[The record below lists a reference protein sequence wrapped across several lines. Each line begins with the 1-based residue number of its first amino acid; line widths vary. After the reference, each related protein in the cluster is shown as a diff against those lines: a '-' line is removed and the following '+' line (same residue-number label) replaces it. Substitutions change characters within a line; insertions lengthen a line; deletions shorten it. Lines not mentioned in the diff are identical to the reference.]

1 MKAEDLDNA
10 IELIESARKLMNDLP
25 LDSLSDELRT
35 RVVSAIVR
43 TQNVALGLAAMQ
55 IALKNATGAGRNAE
69 KRNTI
74 H

>member
-43 TQNVALGLAAMQ
+43 TQSVALGLAAMQ